1 MCLSG
6 NMKKGISSTIIGI
19 ILIVVGLAII
29 LFLLMYFGKTSESQ
43 TIGIIEK
50 LNILKGGGN
59 I

>member
-1 MCLSG
+1 
-6 NMKKGISSTIIGI
+6 MKKGISSTIIGI